1 MGLFSGLG
9 DIISSVVNIAVTAF
23 TGNPLFGQIAGSL
36 VSSLLNDSGG
46 GSGDSGF
53 NDVFN
58 KFFGDAF
65 LKALGS

>member
-23 TGNPLFGQIAGSL
+23 TSNPLFGQIAGSL
-36 VSSLLNDSGG
+36 VGSLLNDSGG
-46 GSGDSGF
+46 SGDSAF

-65 LKALGS
+65 LNALGG